1 MGAMLC
7 SDRRRFTLQT
17 EGPDPMRKTLSSADS
32 SHTKRSPSSTTAAPP
47 QNFLLPKKAPLARP
61 YVDNTE
67 EYYEDDLP
75 TTEESESE
83 DNALGDA
90 EPPPEPPPIRW
101 RKGELIGAG
110 AYGRV
115 HMGMNLE
122 SGELIAVKQVL
133 IASNSMTKEKAQE
146 QVRELEQEV
155 ANLRGLS
162 HPNIVRYLGTAKEE
176 GALNIFLEF
185 VPGGSIATML
195 QKFGCF
201 NEKIIRVFTRQLM
214 LGLEY
219 LHANGIMH
227 RDIKGANILM
237 TSDGCIKLAD
247 FGASKKLADL
257 QATMSEGYKS
267 MKGTPYWMA
276 PEVIK
281 QTGHGRQ
288 ADIWSV
294 GCTVIEMATG
304 KPPWSQFQSQVS
316 ALFHIAQAK
325 GPPPIPENLSPAA
338 KEFLLL
344 CFRRDPKMRPSARA
358 LLEHPFLT
366 DLSKPAGR
374 ASSHLAPPPP
384 LRDSAVTPI
393 QRPDTSHD
401 FAAEAGPPDNRGGV
415 SHGMD
420 WPHGTSTARS
430 DPQDGGADATGSGR
444 LAEAL
449 HSRDFSDLSILSD
462 TNPMAEPSY
471 IEDSGGSPNGWSAN
485 DHEVN
490 GPLRNGHHHDYRHV
504 DASQPL
510 PSIGRLRQGE
520 GAAHAGPA
528 ASVAEE
534 ADAPLRASNGFHSAG
549 NFDEDLVTEEKIKG
563 FLEEKAL
570 ELKRLQTPLFEQ
582 LLSLRQTQSSLLPI
596 PPPAKSFPEH
606 PQLAAHQRAGE
617 SWLCD
622 EAGPSGRGDDG
633 PGSATYGTGDTGP
646 AGLGSSTGRD
656 PLSAERYSVRAEVAD
671 SLGPLREVTGMP
683 RSRIRQPAYAPE
695 GHARAGAGPLALSA
709 TASGG
714 DEEFAA
720 RGSLKKQQWE
730 KELQAELASK
740 REEKRRSRGRNSSG
754 SGSGS
759 GSEVSPREMFA
770 PRETYFRPLHPSS
783 SSRNPR

>member
-1 MGAMLC
+1 M
-7 SDRRRFTLQT
+7 D
-17 EGPDPMRKTLSSADS
+17 K
-32 SHTKRSPSSTTAAPP
+32 
-47 QNFLLPKKAPLARP
+47 
-61 YVDNTE
+61 TE
-67 EYYEDDLP
+67 EYYDDDLP
-75 TTEESESE
+75 TTEDEETGPSESE
-83 DNALGDA
+83 DNAIGDIEHPT
-90 EPPPEPPPIRW
+90 EPQPIRW

-115 HMGMNLE
+115 HLGMNLE

-133 IASNSMTKEKAQE
+133 IASNSTTKEKAQE

-219 LHANGIMH
+219 LHANSIMH

-237 TSDGCIKLAD
+237 TTDGCIKLAD

-325 GPPPIPENLSPAA
+325 TPPPIPENLSLLA

-344 CFRRDPKMRPSARA
+344 CLRRDPKKRPSASA
-358 LLEHPFLT
+358 LLKHPFL
-366 DLSKPAGR
+366 DLSMPPTRSAPDTTLPTTYDEKPEAK
-374 ASSHLAPPPP
+374 
-384 LRDSAVTPI
+384 RDAVTL
-393 QRPDTSHD
+393 
-401 FAAEAGPPDNRGGV
+401 
-415 SHGMD
+415 
-420 WPHGTSTARS
+420 
-430 DPQDGGADATGSGR
+430 GADPSQCSILPRRSIAVDTTGSGVQAQKAGTLSR
-444 LAEAL
+444 VQKELQNGARAADDTVSRRALQPRYSNRMDDHPLAARVSKPQQDYEEGGESGGYGKGGMDTDVTGSGGAPGPV
-449 HSRDFSDLSILSD
+449 HSRRFSDLSILSD

-471 IEDSGGSPNGWSAN
+471 VENSGGSPNGWNAS

-490 GPLRNGHHHDYRHV
+490 GPSHNGNGHHQHALDSSPASPDSSRLLEAGGLIGGRSARSQSPNTISV
-504 DASQPL
+504 DAILCASSASSL
-510 PSIGRLRQGE
+510 PI
-520 GAAHAGPA
+520 
-528 ASVAEE
+528 
-534 ADAPLRASNGFHSAG
+534 NI
-549 NFDEDLVTEEKIKG
+549 DEDLVTEEKIKG
-563 FLEEKAL
+563 FLAEKAL
-570 ELKRLQTPLFEQ
+570 ELKRLQTPLLEQ
-582 LLSLRQTQSSLLPI
+582 LLSIRQTQSSLPH
-596 PPPAKSFPEH
+596 PPPPLQSSPRSPPLKPRPRAPE
-606 PQLAAHQRAGE
+606 PESRPCEVAGRTGGGAE
-617 SWLCD
+617 EPGSETD
-622 EAGPSGRGDDG
+622 GTGGTSPSG
-633 PGSATYGTGDTGP
+633 
-646 AGLGSSTGRD
+646 SSIGRN
-656 PLSAERYSVRAEVAD
+656 PLSWDRYGGEVAD
-671 SLGPLREVTGMP
+671 SLGPLRDAVGTP
-683 RSRIRQPAYAPE
+683 RSRIRRAAFAPDAPGRSEGERKPLPTPA
-695 GHARAGAGPLALSA
+695 AG
-709 TASGG
+709 GG
-714 DEEFAA
+714 EEFGA

-730 KELQAELASK
+730 EELQAELASK

-759 GSEVSPREMFA
+759 GSEISPREMFP
-770 PRETYFRPLHPSS
+770 PRETYFRSVRPSPSS
-783 SSRNPR
+783 RIPR